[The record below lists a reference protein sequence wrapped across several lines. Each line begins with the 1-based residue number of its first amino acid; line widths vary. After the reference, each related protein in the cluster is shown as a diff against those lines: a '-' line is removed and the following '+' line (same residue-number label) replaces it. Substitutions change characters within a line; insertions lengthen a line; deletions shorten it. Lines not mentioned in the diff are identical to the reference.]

1 VGGEGAQAEGAAA
14 CHVHKSP
21 PTRKPACLPPSAQDL
36 PPGLLQDLLP
46 GPVTLLLRRRADAPL
61 APELNPGVPAIGVR
75 IPDAPFIR
83 AVCRQHRAALALTS
97 ANISGGMSSVEVGEF
112 EELWPACSLVFDG
125 GRLDAGR
132 SGSTVVDLTQP
143 GRFAIARRG
152 SGFARTVQLLADKY
166 GLTHDL
172 G

>member
-1 VGGEGAQAEGAAA
+1 MLVNCTLSPGEA
-14 CHVHKSP
+14 
-21 PTRKPACLPPSAQDL
+21 
-36 PPGLLQDLLP
+36 
-46 GPVTLLLRRRADAPL
+46 APL
-61 APELNPGVPAIGVR
+61 TPPHPTHPL
-75 IPDAPFIR
+75 
-83 AVCRQHRAALALTS
+83 Q
-97 ANISGGMSSVEVGEF
+97 
-112 EELWPACSLVFDG
+112 ELWPACSLVFDG